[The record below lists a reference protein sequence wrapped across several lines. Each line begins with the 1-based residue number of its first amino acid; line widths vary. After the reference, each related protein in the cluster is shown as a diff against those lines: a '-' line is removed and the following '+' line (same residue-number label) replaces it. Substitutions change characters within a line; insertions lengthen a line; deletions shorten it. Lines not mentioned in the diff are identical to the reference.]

1 MRFIPLGGTLHG
13 MRLLAPLLAAVLFL
27 AGCGGDTDHNEADI
41 DFAQQMVPHHEQALA
56 MADLVAGAGASV
68 EIRDLANQ
76 IAKTQR
82 PEIRTLKAWLTDWDA
97 PDPPGHGMAHM
108 REDAM
113 MSDFRMNQ
121 LAAATGTEFDRLW
134 LKSMIQH
141 HEGAVTMAEREMRD
155 GENSEA
161 IDLAHAITRTQV
173 REIDLMKELLR

>member
-1 MRFIPLGGTLHG
+1 
-13 MRLLAPLLAAVLFL
+13 MRLLAPLLAAVLLL

-56 MADLVAGAGASV
+56 MADLVDDAGASAEV
-68 EIRDLANQ
+68 RDLAAQ
-76 IAKTQR
+76 VAKNQR
-82 PEIRTLKAWLTDWDA
+82 PEIRTLKAWLDDWDP

-108 REDAM
+108 REDSM

-161 IDLAHAITRTQV
+161 IDLAHDITRTQV